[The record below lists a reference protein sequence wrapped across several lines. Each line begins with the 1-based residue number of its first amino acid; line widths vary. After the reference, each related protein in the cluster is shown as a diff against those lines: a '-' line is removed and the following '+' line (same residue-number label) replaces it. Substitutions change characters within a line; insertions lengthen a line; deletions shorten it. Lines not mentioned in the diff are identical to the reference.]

1 MVRER
6 PKGVVIIAVLEFL
19 LGAIVV
25 LGSLGMFIL
34 AGLTTNEEFH
44 NYISQQLPQ
53 WAIDNAVLVFGSLG
67 TVMLVIG
74 VVNLLLGYGFWNA
87 KPWAW
92 TLGVIFAIITII
104 SAFINPL
111 IYGFD
116 NPSWI
121 VTLLVSLVFPW
132 AILYYL
138 NRPNVKTYFGKDVV
152 PVD

>member
-1 MVRER
+1 MARER

-25 LGSLGMFIL
+25 LGSLGLFLL
-34 AGLTTNEEFH
+34 AGLSTSEEFH

-53 WAIDNAVLVFGSLG
+53 WVIDNAVLVFGSLG
-67 TVMLVIG
+67 TVMLIIG
-74 VVNLLLGYGFWNA
+74 IVNILIGYGFWNA

-92 TLGVIFAIITII
+92 TLGVVFAIITIF

-121 VTLLVSLVFPW
+121 VSLLLSLIFPW

-138 NRPNVKTYFGKDVV
+138 NRPNVKTYFGKEVV
-152 PVD
+152 NLD